1 MAGCTA
7 PLSVPISGG
16 PTSSMTVNLAPCEHA
31 NQGARYDLPVALG
44 LLVASEQLPKSVV
57 EKHEFLDELD

>member
-1 MAGCTA
+1 
-7 PLSVPISGG
+7 
-16 PTSSMTVNLAPCEHA
+16 MTVNLAPCEHA

-44 LLVASEQLPKSVV
+44 LLVASKQLPKSVV